1 MNPVPPVTRI
11 CNAASALQHRTAHH
25 PFAAARPAT
34 VPDDQLHWKLNPW
47 RALSARL
54 LSHLAATA
62 RRRRPA
68 KRWFPDGLSDD
79 EIPLPATDAADP
91 ADRAFPDG
99 FREWST
105 NGIHPTRV
113 SDGDAG
119 HFSVFGG
126 APGRP
131 AASEV

>member
-1 MNPVPPVTRI
+1 ML
-11 CNAASALQHRTAHH
+11 SDSLS
-25 PFAAARPAT
+25 
-34 VPDDQLHWKLNPW
+34 HW
-47 RALSARL
+47 SARRHGHPL
-54 LSHLAATA
+54 PV
-62 RRRRPA
+62 RPEGIGGA
-68 KRWFPDGLSDD
+68 GVGRFGHGRPQLRWFPDGLSDD

-126 APGRP
+126 VPGRP
-131 AASEV
+131 AASEARHGWRTGVS